1 MRLANSLT
9 KKKKKKKKRSTLEA
23 SNSFVTGFPG
33 LLREPRFS
41 GHINTFYTFNG
52 YFGVENTL
60 TLATS
65 VQNLHR
71 NASDLDP
78 KYPLLGVDLDNN
90 SDDLLIKKPILILDF
105 SLL

>member
-1 MRLANSLT
+1 MT
-9 KKKKKKKKRSTLEA
+9 KTTRKSTKKKKKRSTLEA

-41 GHINTFYTFNG
+41 GHINTFYTLNG

-65 VQNLHR
+65 VQNLHL

-90 SDDLLIKKPILILDF
+90 SDDLLINKPILILDF